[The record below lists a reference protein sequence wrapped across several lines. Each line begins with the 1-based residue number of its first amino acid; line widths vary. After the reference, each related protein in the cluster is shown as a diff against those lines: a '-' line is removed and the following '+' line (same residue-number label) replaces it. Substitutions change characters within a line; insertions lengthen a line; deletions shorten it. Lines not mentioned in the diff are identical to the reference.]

1 MKTMNYKKTREVC
14 IGLEFGTSL
23 NVQFENIGS
32 SKTSIIGLER
42 GKFLIIRPP
51 ALAGIE
57 ACLFKKNRTIVTYLY
72 EGMVYGFRCTM
83 IGLIKAPFPLLILS
97 YPESAEEINLRGQK
111 RLSCILNGQLT
122 VDDISLPV
130 SIQDIS
136 LSGCRL
142 IISDVA
148 HTPSSLYAIGCK
160 ITITA
165 DMGNEINETVTLL
178 ATTRNIRQ
186 ESNCLSIGAA
196 FNTMDC
202 QTDIDCMGK
211 IKQYIAVVQKS
222 IAF

>member
-1 MKTMNYKKTREVC
+1 MNYKKTREVC

-32 SKTSIIGLER
+32 AKTSIIGLER

-57 ACLFKKNRTIVTYLY
+57 AGLFKKNRTIVTYLY

-111 RLSCILNGQLT
+111 RLSCILNGQVT
-122 VDDISLPV
+122 VDDVSLPI

-148 HTPSSLYAIGCK
+148 HTPASLYAINCT

-165 DMGNEINETVTLL
+165 DMENEINETVTLV
-178 ATTRNIRQ
+178 ATTKNIQQ

-196 FNTMDC
+196 FNTIDR
-202 QTDIDCMGK
+202 QTDSDCMGK

-222 IAF
+222 IIF

>member
-1 MKTMNYKKTREVC
+1 MNYKKTREVC
-14 IGLEFGTSL
+14 RGLEFGTSL

-32 SKTSIIGLER
+32 AKTSIIGFER
-42 GKFLIIRPP
+42 GNFLIIRPP
-51 ALAGIE
+51 ALGGIE
-57 ACLFKKNRTIVTYLY
+57 TGLFKKNRTIVTYLH

-111 RLSCILNGQLT
+111 RLACILNGQIT
-122 VDDISLPV
+122 IDNISLPI

-148 HTPSSLYAIGCK
+148 HAPSSLYAIGCS

-165 DMGNEINETVTLL
+165 DMGNEINETVTLA
-178 ATTRNIRQ
+178 ATTKNIQQ

-196 FNTMDC
+196 FNTIDR
-202 QTDIDCMGK
+202 QKDIDCMDK

-222 IAF
+222 ITF